1 MRDLISYVNYY
12 SSAVLIDNGHTE
24 SSKLC

>member
-1 MRDLISYVNYY
+1 MRDLISDVNYY
-12 SSAVLIDNGHTE
+12 SSAVLSDIGHTE